1 MSIDDIV
8 DREFPRIE
16 KLIENQKSGALVG
29 LSRSTPALLVIALLV
44 FLFQLRNLPEKL
56 ATQSLDLS
64 IEVQQKLP
72 AQSVHLVVID
82 DADYLDLF
90 SGSSPLNPSVFS
102 QLLMAIAAAQP
113 RAIIVD
119 IDTSASSFAAMEV
132 PSVPTVWAM
141 DGEELENRKFAASRP
156 LGGRSLPRGSVAALA
171 LVPQDDREIVRSYRR
186 TYELEGD
193 GVVESPGYA
202 ISRLLTS
209 APPLKSM
216 MRTGNERFL
225 DFRYR
230 FIASKASSVLSDS
243 KSEAWK
249 DISIFKGKVVLIGGT
264 YRAARDRHATPA
276 GLLYGSQI
284 VAQEAESEIDGTS
297 IPSASRWLTGLSM
310 VLGGLATVAI
320 YQWSSLRLAFLIS
333 LLFIPL
339 LSVISNWILFHRFA
353 AWGAMVP
360 LVSAVIVVELYTQA
374 HFYLDFCK
382 RILALHSR
390 EQSGPVGSENADDG
404 MDAPTESQ
412 SPPSSKDAHPNA
424 NRR

>member
-44 FLFQLRNLPEKL
+44 FLFQIRNLPEKL
-56 ATQSLDLS
+56 ATQSLDSS
-64 IEVQQKLP
+64 IAVQQKSP
-72 AQSVHLVVID
+72 AQSVQMVVID
-82 DADYLDLF
+82 DADYLELF
-90 SGSSPLNPSVFS
+90 SGSSPLNPLVFS

-119 IDTSASSFAAMEV
+119 IDTSAPSFAAMEV

-141 DGEELENRKFAASRP
+141 DGEELENRKFAALRP
-156 LGGRSLPRGSVAALA
+156 LGGRSLPRGAVAALA
-171 LVPQDDREIVRSYRR
+171 LVPQDDREIVRGYRR

-202 ISRLLTS
+202 IARLLTS
-209 APPLKSM
+209 APPLKSVM
-216 MRTGNERFL
+216 SNGNERFL

-230 FIASKASSVLSDS
+230 FITSKASSVLSDS
-243 KSEAWK
+243 KSEVWK

-276 GLLYGSQI
+276 GLLNGSQV
-284 VAQEAESEIDGTS
+284 VAQEAESEINGTS
-297 IPSASRWLTGLSM
+297 IPSASRWLTGLLM

-320 YQWSSLRLAFLIS
+320 YRWSSLRLSFLIS

-360 LVSAVIVVELYTQA
+360 LVSAVIVVELYTKA
-374 HFYLDFCK
+374 NVYLDFYK
-382 RILALHSR
+382 KIVALQSR
-390 EQSGPVGSENADDG
+390 ERSGPEVTEHAEDSLY
-404 MDAPTESQ
+404 APAESQ
-412 SPPSSKDAHPNA
+412 SLPSSKDAP
-424 NRR
+424 